1 MFQFK
6 LLCMRLFRANLFYFE
21 QIIIMRCKLM
31 TIRHLKHISGR
42 YNNNLFINQFNYRKK
57 LLYGIHLNIIHV
69 SKLEKYFF
77 LKSPINFIFFKN
89 SLFLIFNVII
99 LFPDRICPEYT
110 KPTELRVF
118 PPSTD
123 EFEILTLIPNAC
135 SLHVSHLVL
144 LFYHNSFILN
154 IKSINVE

>member
-1 MFQFK
+1 
-6 LLCMRLFRANLFYFE
+6 
-21 QIIIMRCKLM
+21 M

-77 LKSPINFIFFKN
+77 LKSPINFIFFRN

-99 LFPDRICPEYT
+99 LFPDRICSEYT

-123 EFEILTLIPNAC
+123 EFEILT
-135 SLHVSHLVL
+135 
-144 LFYHNSFILN
+144 
-154 IKSINVE
+154 

>member
-1 MFQFK
+1 
-6 LLCMRLFRANLFYFE
+6 
-21 QIIIMRCKLM
+21 M

-57 LLYGIHLNIIHV
+57 ITLWHPF
-69 SKLEKYFF
+69 KYHTCIKIRKIFF

-99 LFPDRICPEYT
+99 LFPDRICSEYT

-118 PPSTD
+118 PPYTD
-123 EFEILTLIPNAC
+123 EFEILT
-135 SLHVSHLVL
+135 
-144 LFYHNSFILN
+144 
-154 IKSINVE
+154 

>member
-1 MFQFK
+1 
-6 LLCMRLFRANLFYFE
+6 
-21 QIIIMRCKLM
+21 M

-57 LLYGIHLNIIHV
+57 ITLWHPF
-69 SKLEKYFF
+69 KYHTCIKIRKIFF
-77 LKSPINFIFFKN
+77 FSNLRLILFFFKN

-99 LFPDRICPEYT
+99 LFPDRICSEYT

-123 EFEILTLIPNAC
+123 EFEILT
-135 SLHVSHLVL
+135 
-144 LFYHNSFILN
+144 
-154 IKSINVE
+154 

>member
-1 MFQFK
+1 MRMFQFK

-57 LLYGIHLNIIHV
+57 ITLWHLF
-69 SKLEKYFF
+69 KYHTCIKIRKIFF
-77 LKSPINFIFFKN
+77 SQISDYLFFFKN
-89 SLFLIFNVII
+89 FLFLIFNVII
-99 LFPDRICPEYT
+99 LFPDRICSELT

-123 EFEILTLIPNAC
+123 EFEILT
-135 SLHVSHLVL
+135 
-144 LFYHNSFILN
+144 
-154 IKSINVE
+154 